1 MLELQP
7 IGDKIAVKKLDPD
20 ERTKG
25 GVIIPDVAQEESNF
39 GEVLA
44 VGPGRYSDSGDLIP
58 MQCKVGD
65 KVYYPKFAAKKIE
78 IEEEEFYLMR
88 EIELLTIWETK
99 ND

>member
-7 IGDKIAVKKLDPD
+7 IGDKIAVQKLDPD

-25 GVIIPDVAQEESNF
+25 GVIIPDIAQEESNF
-39 GEVLA
+39 GKVLA

-65 KVYYPKFAAKKIE
+65 MVYYPKFAAKKIE

-88 EIELLTIWETK
+88 EIELLTIWEK
-99 ND
+99 KDV

>member
-20 ERTKG
+20 EKTRG
-25 GVIIPDVAQEESNF
+25 GVIIPDIGQEESNL

-44 VGPGRYSDSGDLIP
+44 VGPGRYSDSGDPIP

-78 IEEEEFYLMR
+78 IEGEEFYLIR